1 MQNNLT
7 HPDGAVQANSH
18 YCFVCGVANP
28 AGLHIRFYE
37 TAPGEISAEI
47 NLPAHFQGYP
57 GITHGG
63 IIAAMLDEAAGR
75 SHMGTGEQPRFM
87 FTASLKVRYRLN
99 VPTEQPLRLVG
110 KAGAS
115 KGRMAEAQSA
125 IYDQAGVL
133 LADAE
138 AILVDVPE
146 GSVNNADL
154 SALGWR
160 VYSDEEF
167 AELKALAQS
176 GA

>member
-1 MQNNLT
+1 MPEDVSPTFPQ
-7 HPDGAVQANSH
+7 VQASSH

-28 AGLHIRFYE
+28 AGLHIRFFE
-37 TAPGEISAEI
+37 SAPSEVSAEI

-75 SHMGTGEQPRFM
+75 SHMGFGDKPRFM
-87 FTASLKVRYRLN
+87 FTASLKIRYRRN

-115 KGRMAEAQSA
+115 KGRMAEATSA
-125 IYDQAGVL
+125 IYNLEGEL

-138 AILVDVPE
+138 AILVDVPDHMIN
-146 GSVNNADL
+146 GSDL
-154 SALGWR
+154 SGLGWR
-160 VYSDEEF
+160 VYSE
-167 AELKALAQS
+167 AELAEYKTK
-176 GA
+176 